1 MSGPPRLPG
10 SQHFN
15 KVLGGSQCLLSKD
28 VPWET
33 MQFIPGCPFCFQM
46 HSTHRWSR
54 VSVEPHSAPLMIL
67 PIHKKPSSMTCV
79 MSWQKWICPIHRA
92 LPRQW
97 VTCGLTDTL
106 PGRHENAKSL
116 PWFFLVPHQTY
127 RKHLYSSQSND
138 CTPQIAENIA
148 LLYVIQQPWKHRFVC
163 TFLPTPAAELEY
175 QSLPRQ
181 LKKISPGRQT

>member
-15 KVLGGSQCLLSKD
+15 KVLGGSQCLLCKD

-79 MSWQKWICPIHRA
+79 MSWQKWICPDSGW
-92 LPRQW
+92 PVVW
-97 VTCGLTDTL
+97 LTLCQVDMRMQNPCPDFPCAAPNIQKT
-106 PGRHENAKSL
+106 SL
-116 PWFFLVPHQTY
+116 
-127 RKHLYSSQSND
+127 
-138 CTPQIAENIA
+138 
-148 LLYVIQQPWKHRFVC
+148 
-163 TFLPTPAAELEY
+163 FLPVKRLHTTDHRK
-175 QSLPRQ
+175 PRFTVCHTTT
-181 LKKISPGRQT
+181 LKAQICLRFSPNTSCWIRISISAQTA